1 MPNFVEKLQ
10 NASAWHNAP
19 CEKIS
24 VSWERTG
31 ENTVELAVEASK
43 AMHGKIFLP
52 DGYKF
57 DEIQAQSF
65 LQAETSYY
73 LQNNK

>member
-1 MPNFVEKLQ
+1 MPNFLEKLQ

-43 AMHGKIFLP
+43 AMHGKIILP

-57 DEIQAQSF
+57 DDDSSSKLLTSGNF
-65 LQAETSYY
+65 LLSA
-73 LQNNK
+73 K